1 MQQPETTDPELS
13 GSGAEEPLQ
22 SQAASW
28 QNTQHQLLAAQKG
41 FFDALQDS
49 PVVFSPYD
57 LTETPGRDLL
67 RPISYFDD
75 EPGVGETPRLGNQR
89 IANDEN
95 MSSPSKTLAGRGAGF
110 RISGN
115 KDSFITPFKSTF
127 GEGGESPL
135 ETAFT
140 PFRAFATPESSPKRT
155 GGTILSPL
163 AFTPMGAPAQRP
175 YGATST
181 AKRSVKFGFGL
192 LDDDDEEESTIRS
205 FGNGFSPVDFREPG
219 QQGASQAEDLVEQ
232 VMGFMGGGV
241 WNIDEEL
248 KRMASESTPTASTPG
263 LGEGGGK
270 GKGASARKR
279 RQYEK
284 RN

>member
-1 MQQPETTDPELS
+1 M
-13 GSGAEEPLQ
+13 
-22 SQAASW
+22 
-28 QNTQHQLLAAQKG
+28 
-41 FFDALQDS
+41 
-49 PVVFSPYD
+49 
-57 LTETPGRDLL
+57 
-67 RPISYFDD
+67 
-75 EPGVGETPRLGNQR
+75 GNQR
-89 IANDEN
+89 TANDEN
-95 MSSPSKTLAGRGAGF
+95 MSSPSKILTSRGAGL
-110 RISGN
+110 RSSGN
-115 KDSFITPFKSTF
+115 KDSFITPFKGTF

-155 GGTILSPL
+155 GGTILNPL
-163 AFTPMGAPAQRP
+163 AFTPMGAPAQQP
-175 YGATST
+175 DGATST

-205 FGNGFSPVDFREPG
+205 FGNGFSPVNFREPG

-248 KRMASESTPTASTPG
+248 KKMASESTPGRTASTPG
-263 LGEGGGK
+263 LREGGGK